1 MKRDK
6 TMQLVIITGMSGAG
20 KTVAIQSLEDMEYY
34 CVDNLPPV
42 LIQKF
47 IDLMQKSSD
56 QLNKVALVIDL
67 RSREFFS
74 ELTKAL
80 SALDQIKEIDYRII
94 FLEAD
99 DATLVNRYKE
109 SRRKHP
115 VFNDASPLEGIR
127 HERQQLEEIKGK
139 ANHIIDTSL
148 LAPRELKGMVT
159 TLLEAEGAKVFTVN
173 VQSFGFKYG
182 VPLDT
187 DLMFDVRFLPNPYYV
202 DVLRDKTGRDQ
213 EVFEYVMKWQ
223 ETGEFLDKLVDLLC
237 YLLPKYK
244 KEGKSQLHVAI
255 GCTGGKHRSVV
266 IAEQLV
272 ERLGPER
279 AVKAKHRDIS
289 KDRLQ
294 AEKADR

>member
-6 TMQLVIITGMSGAG
+6 AMQLVIITGMSGAG

-56 QLNKVALVIDL
+56 RLNKVALFIDL
-67 RSREFFS
+67 RSREFFG

-80 SALDQIKEIDYRII
+80 STLDRIKGIDYRII

-99 DATLVNRYKE
+99 DVTLVNRYKE

-127 HERQQLEEIKGK
+127 YERQQLEEIKGK
-139 ANHIIDTSL
+139 ANHIIDTSH
-148 LAPRELKGMVT
+148 LAPRELKEKVT
-159 TLLEAEGAKVFTVN
+159 NLLETEGAKVFTVN

-187 DLMFDVRFLPNPYYV
+187 DLMFDVRFLPNPHYV
-202 DVLRDKTGRDQ
+202 DTLREKTGKEQ
-213 EVFEYVMKWQ
+213 EVFDYVMKWQ
-223 ETGEFLDKLVDLLC
+223 ETGEFLDKLVDLLK

-266 IAEQLV
+266 VADQLL
-272 ERLGPER
+272 ERLGSEW
-279 AVKAKHRDIS
+279 AVNAKHRDIM
-289 KDRLQ
+289 KDRKQ
-294 AEKADR
+294 SEKADR